1 MDGCAFIHSI
11 THQPPRTPPPLSHQ
25 PRTRTNEPTQTG
37 GLPHRGVDAAQ
48 VPGRLGHLHRHLP
61 EGASVTYFYDRYII
75 YVYMYIDNVRH
86 GVGVGLGSGAPGW
99 RSGVVLPPSP
109 MYMRAHVHTHTLS
122 SAHSPTHPPPHL
134 SEYPPPTPPHTHTQT
149 KPNIHIHTSSTNQHH
164 QILNPNPT
172 PK

>member
-1 MDGCAFIHSI
+1 MDGCACIHSI
-11 THQPPRTPPPLSHQ
+11 THQPPRTPPPFSHQ

-86 GVGVGLGSGAPGW
+86 GVGVGLGPGVPGW

-109 MYMRAHVHTHTLS
+109 MYMRAHVHTHT
-122 SAHSPTHPPPHL
+122 HYHRPTHQPTHHHT
-134 SEYPPPTPPHTHTQT
+134 YPNTHRQHHHTHTLKQNQT
-149 KPNIHIHTSSTNQHH
+149 YIYIHH
-164 QILNPNPT
+164 QLT
-172 PK
+172 STTKS